1 MKSITDLFIKRP
13 VLAVVVN
20 LVLVLVGLR
29 SLAGLPLQQFPQVDS
44 SSLVITTVYYGASA
58 ETVRGFLTT
67 PIERVVSAV
76 GGVDYIE
83 SSSRAG
89 VSTVTVRLKL
99 DHNPTAALAEVNARL
114 QQVRAELPDE
124 AEPPVIEVQRADRP
138 YASFYISFSSPD
150 RTVPEVTDYLLRRVQ
165 PLLATLEGIQ
175 RVTIEG
181 GRLRSMRVWID
192 ANRLAALGLAP
203 GDVYSALR
211 RNNYLAAVG
220 QAKGDQVQVNLLAN
234 TDLRSVPEFENLIVV
249 QRADAVVRLRDVAR
263 VELGAEEPEMV
274 AKYNGTEGVYLGIW
288 PLVGS
293 NEIEVAGRLR
303 AEMDRIRPS
312 LPAGM
317 DMRLV
322 WDGTMFMRDALEEIS
337 KTLVETVL
345 IVAVVVFLFV
355 GSVRTALVPLVAMPI
370 SLIGTAAIMAALGF
384 SLNLLTILAVV
395 LAVGLVV
402 DDAIVVVENVERHV
416 REGASPTEAAL
427 AGARE
432 LVGPIIAM
440 TITLA
445 AVYTP
450 IAFQGGL
457 TGSLFLEFAITLAS
471 AVVLSGV
478 VAVTLSPVMSARFVD
493 PQGREARLTALVN
506 RGFERVRRLY
516 TRLLDGALDIRWPVA
531 VAAVVVAVS
540 AWPLYHYS
548 QSELAPVEDQSHITM
563 FFEAAPDASL
573 PAVNRDS
580 RDVVAAVT
588 AFPEARFMWS
598 LSAAWGGVGGMAARD
613 WRERSRSTQ
622 EMYGELFG
630 AVSQVPGLRVFPR
643 LDPPLPTPG
652 QYDVE
657 LVLQSAA
664 PPEQMLETAGAVLQ
678 AGWQS
683 GKFLYVDTDLKI
695 DLPEA
700 RVVLDRQRIADLGLD
715 LSGVAQ
721 ELGTLFGGR
730 YVNHF
735 NYFDRS
741 YKVIPQIGE
750 ADRASVAPL
759 LDLKIRTPG
768 GALVPVSTFA
778 RVETSA
784 APRVLNRFQQQN
796 AVRIFGGVK
805 PGVTKAEGL
814 DVLEQAAA
822 AAPGPQVTIDYAG
835 ESRQIKHEGSALAV
849 TLGFA
854 IVLIYLVLAAQF
866 HSFRDPL
873 IVLLGS
879 VPLATSGALL
889 VTFLDLTTIN
899 IYSQVGL
906 ITLVGLVAKNGILI
920 VEFANSLQERG
931 LDKMVAIREAA
942 LTRLRPVLMT
952 SAATVFGHVPL
963 VLVSGPGAEARNSIG
978 LVLVTGM
985 TLGTVFTLFV
995 VPVFYALLAAR
1006 HRAEAAVLAMPA
1018 GASGGGSLLAGAR
1031 VTVALL
1037 VAVLLTGCAA
1047 RAPYAAPDIQA
1058 PQLRQ
1063 ADDAHFTAAAYDPRW
1078 WHQFD
1083 DPVLSELEGAALAS
1097 NVDLRV
1103 AVARVD
1109 QARAIFD
1116 EVNRDRYPRVAVGG
1130 SVDRREQAFPG
1141 FTDGRIRATTYRAG
1155 VDAFWELDVFG
1166 AVRSGIRAATA
1177 SAEAF
1182 EASLADAQILVAADV
1197 ARRYFELRGL
1207 QRQLSV
1213 AERTLANQRETLRLT
1228 EARRAAGVGEEQNVA
1243 SAAARVAAVEA
1254 TLPPI
1259 RLAIAERE
1267 HALAVLMGRRPGEL
1281 GVDLTPRDYPPL
1293 ATVLPIGDVADLLH
1307 RRPDVRR
1314 AERHLAAAAAREGVA
1329 AADLY
1334 PRITVTGFLGML
1346 AGRGSLFGRADSR
1359 AFAVTPALSWA
1370 GFDLG
1375 SARARLRGAEAGT
1388 REALANYDQAVL
1400 RALEEAE
1407 NALAAYRTRQERLG
1421 RLMEQASESTRA
1433 ASIARVRYREGLAD
1447 FLELLDAER
1456 VQLDAEQG
1464 VAAAEADVFTGV
1476 VGVYRALGGVVNA
1489 GPGGAAV
1496 R

>member
-1 MKSITDLFIKRP
+1 MKSITDLFIRRP

-29 SLAGLPLQQFPQVDS
+29 SIAGLPLQQFPQVDS
-44 SSLVITTVYYGASA
+44 SSLVITTAYYGASA

-76 GGVDYIE
+76 GGVDYVE

-99 DHNPTAALAEVNARL
+99 DHSPTAALAEVNARL
-114 QQVRAELPDE
+114 QQVRAELPNE

-138 YASFYISFSSPD
+138 YASFYVSFSSPERD
-150 RTVPEVTDYLLRRVQ
+150 VPEVTDYLLRTVQ
-165 PLLATLEGIQ
+165 PQLATLEGVQ

-192 ANRLAALGLAP
+192 PDRLAALGLAP
-203 GDVYSALR
+203 GDVYAALR

-220 QAKGDQVQVNLLAN
+220 QAKGDHVQVNLLAN
-234 TDLRSVPEFENLIVV
+234 TDLRSVPEFESLIVV
-249 QRADAVVRLRDVAR
+249 QRDDAVVRLRDVAR
-263 VELGAEEPEMV
+263 VELGAEEPDMV
-274 AKYNGTEGVYLGIW
+274 AKYNRTEGVYLGIW

-293 NEIEVAGRLR
+293 NEIAVASRLR
-303 AEMDRIRPS
+303 AEMDRIRPT
-312 LPAGM
+312 LPADM

-322 WDGTMFMRDALEEIS
+322 WDGTMFMRNALEEIS

-345 IVAVVVFLFV
+345 IVGFVVFLFV

-370 SLIGTAAIMAALGF
+370 SLIGTAGIMAALGF

-395 LAVGLVV
+395 LSVGLVV

-416 REGASPTEAAL
+416 RSGKTPIEAAL
-427 AGARE
+427 VGARE
-432 LVGPIIAM
+432 LVGPVIAM

-457 TGSLFLEFAITLAS
+457 TGSLFLEFAITLAA

-478 VAVTLSPVMSARFVD
+478 VAVTLSPVMSAHFVD
-493 PQGREARLTALVN
+493 PHGRETRLTSVVN
-506 RGFERVRRLY
+506 RVFDRVRRLY
-516 TRLLDGALDIRWPVA
+516 ARLLDGALDIRWA
-531 VAAVVVAVS
+531 VAAAALVVAVS
-540 AWPLYHYS
+540 AWPLYLYS

-588 AFPEARFMWS
+588 ALSRGPVHVVALGRVGRRRRPGHAATGASVRARPRRCTARS
-598 LSAAWGGVGGMAARD
+598 SAPCRRCPGCACSRASTRRCRRPASTTSSWCCRAR
-613 WRERSRSTQ
+613 RRR
-622 EMYGELFG
+622 
-630 AVSQVPGLRVFPR
+630 
-643 LDPPLPTPG
+643 
-652 QYDVE
+652 
-657 LVLQSAA
+657 
-664 PPEQMLETAGAVLQ
+664 EQMLETAGAVLQ

-759 LDLKIRTPG
+759 LDLKIRTPA

-778 RVETSA
+778 RVETTA

-805 PGVTKAEGL
+805 PGVTKEEAL
-814 DVLEQAAA
+814 VVLEQAAA
-822 AAPGPQVTIDYAG
+822 AAPGPPVTIDHAG
-835 ESRQIKHEGSALAV
+835 ESRQIRREGSALAV

-854 IVLIYLVLAAQF
+854 VVLIYLVLAAQF

-920 VEFANSLQERG
+920 VEFANTLQERG
-931 LDKMVAIREAA
+931 HEKMAAIREAA

-952 SAATVFGHVPL
+952 SAATVLGHFPL

-985 TLGTVFTLFV
+985 TVGTVFTLFV

-1006 HRAEAAVLAMPA
+1006 HQAEPVAAEVPA
-1018 GASGGGSLLAGAR
+1018 GGRGHGALVTGAR
-1031 VTVALL
+1031 ATVALL
-1037 VAVLLTGCAA
+1037 VAALVTGCAV
-1047 RAPYAAPDIQA
+1047 RTPYAAPETQ
-1058 PQLRQ
+1058 PPVLRQ
-1063 ADDAHFTAAAYDPRW
+1063 ADAAHFTAAAYDPRW
-1078 WHQFD
+1078 WKEFD
-1083 DPVLSELEGAALAS
+1083 DPVLAELEDAALAA

-1103 AVARVD
+1103 AVARVE
-1109 QARAIFD
+1109 QARALFD
-1116 EVNRDRYPRVAVGG
+1116 DINRDRYPQVTVGS
-1130 SVDRREQAFPG
+1130 SVERREQAFPG
-1141 FTDGRIRATTYRAG
+1141 FTDGRVRATTYRAG
-1155 VDAFWELDVFG
+1155 FDVFWELDVFG
-1166 AVRSGIRAATA
+1166 AVRSGIRAGAAT
-1177 SAEAF
+1177 AEAF
-1182 EASLADAQILVAADV
+1182 EASLADAQVIVAADV

-1207 QRQLSV
+1207 QRQLAV
-1213 AERTLANQRETLRLT
+1213 AERSLANQRETLRLT

-1243 SAAARVAAVEA
+1243 SAAARVAAIDA
-1254 TLPPI
+1254 SLPPI
-1259 RLAIAERE
+1259 HAAIAERE
-1267 HALAVLMGRRPGEL
+1267 HALAVLAGKRPGEL
-1281 GVDLTPRDYPPL
+1281 GIILAPRDYPPL
-1293 ATVLPIGDVADLLH
+1293 ARALPIGEVADLLH

-1314 AERHLAAAAAREGVA
+1314 AERTLAAAAAREGVA

-1334 PRITVTGFLGML
+1334 PRISVTGFLGML
-1346 AGRGSLFGRADSR
+1346 AGRGSLFGRSESR
-1359 AFAVTPALSWA
+1359 AWAVAPALSWA

-1388 REALANYDQAVL
+1388 REALALYDQAVL
-1400 RALEEAE
+1400 RALEETE
-1407 NALAAYRTRQERLG
+1407 NSFAAYRARQERLV
-1421 RLMEQASESTRA
+1421 RLVEQASESTRA

-1476 VGVYRALGGVVNA
+1476 VGVYRALGGATVLE
-1489 GPGGAAV
+1489 P
-1496 R
+1496 

>member
-1 MKSITDLFIKRP
+1 MRSITDIFIRRP

-29 SLAGLPLQQFPQVDS
+29 AVAGLPLQQFPQLDS
-44 SSLVITTVYYGASA
+44 SSLLITTTYYGASA

-67 PIERVVSAV
+67 PIERVVSAI
-76 GGVDYIE
+76 GGIDHLE

-89 VSTVTVRLKL
+89 VSVVTVRLKL
-99 DHNPTAALAEVNARL
+99 NYDPTAALAEVNARL
-114 QQVRAELPDE
+114 QQVRAELPAE
-124 AEPPVIEVQRADRP
+124 AEPPIIEVQRADRP
-138 YASFYISFSSPD
+138 YASFYVSFSSPD
-150 RTVPEVTDYLLRRVQ
+150 RGVPEVTDYLMRHVQ
-165 PLLATLEGIQ
+165 PQLSTLEGVQ
-175 RVTIEG
+175 RITIEG
-181 GRLRSMRVWID
+181 GRQLAMRVWID
-192 ANRLAALGLAP
+192 ANRLAALGLSP
-203 GDVYSALR
+203 GDVYAALR

-220 QAKGDQVQVNLLAN
+220 QAKGEQVQVNLLAN
-234 TDLRSVPEFENLIVV
+234 TDLRSVPEFESLIVSE
-249 QRADAVVRLRDVAR
+249 RADAVVRLRDVAR
-263 VELGAEEPEMV
+263 VELGAEEPDMV

-293 NEIEVAGRLR
+293 NEIEVARRLR
-303 AEMDRIRPS
+303 AEMERLRPT
-312 LPAGM
+312 LPADM

-322 WDGTMFMRDALEEIS
+322 WDGTMFMRNALEEIS

-345 IVAVVVFLFV
+345 IVGVVVFLFV

-370 SLIGTAAIMAALGF
+370 SLIGTAAIMAAFGF

-416 REGASPTEAAL
+416 RSGKTPVEAAL

-440 TITLA
+440 TVTLA

-457 TGSLFLEFAITLAS
+457 TGSLFLEFAITLAA

-493 PQGREARLTALVN
+493 PNGREARLTSLVN
-506 RGFERVRRLY
+506 RGFDRVRAAYARM
-516 TRLLDGALDIRWPVA
+516 LDGALEIRGAIVAAALIVA
-531 VAAVVVAVS
+531 VAA
-540 AWPLYHYS
+540 WPLYSYS
-548 QSELAPVEDQSHITM
+548 RSELAPVEDQSHITM
-563 FFEAAPDASL
+563 FFQASPDASL
-573 PAVNRDS
+573 PSVNRDS

-588 AFPEARFMWS
+588 ALPEAEFMWS
-598 LSAAWGGVGGMAARD
+598 LTASWGGVGGLVARD
-613 WRERSRSTQ
+613 WRERQRSTE
-622 EMYGELFG
+622 EMYGQVFG

-664 PPEQMLETAGAVLQ
+664 PAEQMLEATSAVLQ

-735 NYFDRS
+735 NYYDRS

-750 ADRASVAPL
+750 EDRASVAPL
-759 LDLKIRTPG
+759 LDLKVRTPG

-778 RVETSA
+778 RVETST

-796 AVRIFGGVK
+796 AVRVFGGVK
-805 PGVTKAEGL
+805 PGVTKEEGL
-814 DVLEQAAA
+814 RVLEAAAA
-822 AAPGPQVTIDYAG
+822 AAPGPRLTIDHAG
-835 ESRQIKHEGSALAV
+835 ESRQIRREASALTL

-854 IVLIYLVLAAQF
+854 VILIYLVLAAQF

-920 VEFANSLQERG
+920 VEFANTLQERG
-931 LDKMVAIREAA
+931 LEKIAAIREAS

-952 SAATVFGHVPL
+952 SAATVLGHFPL
-963 VLVSGPGAEARNSIG
+963 VLVTGPGAEARNSIG
-978 LVLVTGM
+978 MVLVTGM
-985 TLGTVFTLFV
+985 TIGTIFTLFV

-1006 HRAEAAVLAMPA
+1006 HAPASEAAVDRAPGL
-1018 GASGGGSLLAGAR
+1018 GARAALAGAR
-1031 VTVALL
+1031 VSVVVLAAALL
-1037 VAVLLTGCAA
+1037 AGCAV
-1047 RAPYAAPDIQA
+1047 RRPYEAPRTEPPVLKRVDPA
-1058 PQLRQ
+1058 L
-1063 ADDAHFTAAAYDPRW
+1063 FTSKAYDARW
-1078 WHQFD
+1078 WREFN
-1083 DPVLSELEGAALAS
+1083 DPTLTELEEAALAS

-1103 AVARVD
+1103 AAARVD

-1116 EVNRDRYPRVAVGG
+1116 ETKLDRFPRVTVGG
-1130 SVDRREQAFPG
+1130 SVERREQAFPG
-1141 FTDGRIRATTYRAG
+1141 FTEGRVRATTYRAG
-1155 VDAFWELDVFG
+1155 FEAFWEADVFG
-1166 AVRSGIRAATA
+1166 AVRSGIHAAEA
-1177 SAEAF
+1177 SAEAAQ
-1182 EASLADAQILVAADV
+1182 ASLADVQVIVAADV

-1207 QRQLSV
+1207 QHQLAV
-1213 AERTLANQRETLRLT
+1213 GERSLANQRETLRLT
-1228 EARRAAGVGEEQNVA
+1228 EARRIAGVGEDQDVA

-1254 TLPPI
+1254 SLPPI
-1259 RLAIAERE
+1259 RAAIAERE
-1267 HALAVLMGRRPGEL
+1267 HALAVLAGQRPGEL
-1281 GVDLTPRDYPPL
+1281 AIDLSRRAYPPL
-1293 ATVLPIGDVADLLH
+1293 AKALPIGEVSDLLR

-1314 AERHLAAAAAREGVA
+1314 AERALAAATARESVA
-1329 AADLY
+1329 AADLF
-1334 PRITVTGFLGML
+1334 PRISLSGFLGLL
-1346 AGRGSLFGRADSR
+1346 AGRGSMFGSADSR
-1359 AFAVTPALSWA
+1359 AWAVAPALSWA

-1388 REALANYDQAVL
+1388 VEALAAYEQAVL
-1400 RALEEAE
+1400 RAIEETE
-1407 NALAAYRTRQERLG
+1407 NALVAYRTRQERLV
-1421 RLMEQASESTRA
+1421 RLMDQVRESTRA

-1464 VAAAEADVFTGV
+1464 VATAEADVLTGV
-1476 VGVYRALGGVVNA
+1476 VSVYRALGGVT
-1489 GPGGAAV
+1489 P
-1496 R
+1496 

>member
-1 MKSITDLFIKRP
+1 VRSGRTP
-13 VLAVVVN
+13 V
-20 LVLVLVGLR
+20 
-29 SLAGLPLQQFPQVDS
+29 
-44 SSLVITTVYYGASA
+44 
-58 ETVRGFLTT
+58 
-67 PIERVVSAV
+67 
-76 GGVDYIE
+76 
-83 SSSRAG
+83 
-89 VSTVTVRLKL
+89 
-99 DHNPTAALAEVNARL
+99 
-114 QQVRAELPDE
+114 
-124 AEPPVIEVQRADRP
+124 
-138 YASFYISFSSPD
+138 
-150 RTVPEVTDYLLRRVQ
+150 
-165 PLLATLEGIQ
+165 
-175 RVTIEG
+175 
-181 GRLRSMRVWID
+181 
-192 ANRLAALGLAP
+192 
-203 GDVYSALR
+203 
-211 RNNYLAAVG
+211 
-220 QAKGDQVQVNLLAN
+220 
-234 TDLRSVPEFENLIVV
+234 
-249 QRADAVVRLRDVAR
+249 
-263 VELGAEEPEMV
+263 
-274 AKYNGTEGVYLGIW
+274 
-288 PLVGS
+288 
-293 NEIEVAGRLR
+293 
-303 AEMDRIRPS
+303 
-312 LPAGM
+312 
-317 DMRLV
+317 
-322 WDGTMFMRDALEEIS
+322 
-337 KTLVETVL
+337 
-345 IVAVVVFLFV
+345 
-355 GSVRTALVPLVAMPI
+355 
-370 SLIGTAAIMAALGF
+370 
-384 SLNLLTILAVV
+384 
-395 LAVGLVV
+395 
-402 DDAIVVVENVERHV
+402 
-416 REGASPTEAAL
+416 EAAL
-427 AGARE
+427 VGARE
-432 LVGPIIAM
+432 LVGPVIAM

-478 VAVTLSPVMSARFVD
+478 VAVTLSPVMSAHVVD
-493 PQGREARLTALVN
+493 PHGRETRLTAAVN
-506 RGFERVRRLY
+506 RVFDRVRQLY
-516 TRLLDGALDIRWPVA
+516 ARLLDGALDIRWAVAAAALIVA
-531 VAAVVVAVS
+531 VAA
-540 AWPLYHYS
+540 WPLYLYS

-598 LSAAWGGVGGMAARD
+598 LSAAWGGVGGLVTRD
-613 WRERSRSTQ
+613 WRERSRST
-622 EMYGELFG
+622 EDMYGELFG

-664 PPEQMLETAGAVLQ
+664 SPAQMLETAGAVLQ

-750 ADRASVAPL
+750 ADRTSVAPL
-759 LDLKIRTPG
+759 LDLKIRTPA

-805 PGVTKAEGL
+805 PGVTKQEGL
-814 DVLEQAAA
+814 VVLEQAAA
-822 AAPGPQVTIDYAG
+822 AAPGPPTTIDHAG
-835 ESRQIKHEGSALAV
+835 ESRQIRREGSALAV

-854 IVLIYLVLAAQF
+854 IILIYLVLAAQF

-920 VEFANSLQERG
+920 VEFANTLQERG
-931 LDKMVAIREAA
+931 HEKMAAIREAA
-942 LTRLRPVLMT
+942 ATRLRPVLMT
-952 SAATVFGHVPL
+952 SAATVFGHFPL

-985 TLGTVFTLFV
+985 TLGTLFTLFV
-995 VPVFYALLAAR
+995 VPVFYALLASR
-1006 HRAEAAVLAMPA
+1006 HQVEPAAAEVPA
-1018 GASGGGSLLAGAR
+1018 GEHGHGALVAGAR
-1031 VTVALL
+1031 ATVALL
-1037 VAVLLTGCAA
+1037 VAVLLTGCAV
-1047 RAPYAAPDIQA
+1047 RAPYAAPETPA
-1058 PQLRQ
+1058 PTLRQ
-1063 ADDAHFTAAAYDPRW
+1063 ADAAHFTAAGYDPRW
-1078 WHQFD
+1078 WTAFD
-1083 DPVLSELEGAALAS
+1083 DPVLADLEDAALAA

-1103 AVARVD
+1103 AVARVE

-1116 EVNRDRYPRVAVGG
+1116 DVNRDRYPQVTVGG
-1130 SVDRREQAFPG
+1130 SVERREQVFPG

-1155 VDAFWELDVFG
+1155 LDVFWEADVFG
-1166 AVRSGIRAATA
+1166 AVRSGIRASEATA
-1177 SAEAF
+1177 AAF
-1182 EASLADAQILVAADV
+1182 EASLADAQVIVAADV

-1207 QRQLSV
+1207 QQQLAV
-1213 AERTLANQRETLRLT
+1213 AERSLANQRETLRLT

-1243 SAAARVAAVEA
+1243 SAAAREGVAAADLYPRISV
-1254 TLPPI
+1254 TGFLGM
-1259 RLAIAERE
+1259 LA
-1267 HALAVLMGRRPGEL
+1267 GTRPGEL
-1281 GVDLTPRDYPPL
+1281 GIILAPRDYPPL
-1293 ATVLPIGDVADLLH
+1293 ARALPIGQVADLLH

-1314 AERHLAAAAAREGVA
+1314 AERTLAAAAAREGVA

-1334 PRITVTGFLGML
+1334 PRISVTGFLGML
-1346 AGRGSLFGRADSR
+1346 AGRGSLFGRSESR
-1359 AFAVTPALSWA
+1359 AWAVTPALSWA

-1388 REALANYDQAVL
+1388 REALALYDQAVL
-1400 RALEEAE
+1400 RALEETE
-1407 NALAAYRTRQERLG
+1407 NSLAAYRARQERLV
-1421 RLMEQASESTRA
+1421 RLVEQAGESRRA
-1433 ASIARVRYREGLAD
+1433 AAIARVRYREGLAD

-1476 VGVYRALGGVVNA
+1476 VGVYRALGGA
-1489 GPGGAAV
+1489 TQLTP
-1496 R
+1496 